1 MREVILGD
9 SCGTVVLGC
18 AAAGVRALKAAEGG
32 TCKLV
37 IGAVKTSGKLRKHWA
52 KLHPVGGASRLVRGT
67 FINPGGTFLSK
78 T

>member
-1 MREVILGD
+1 MWHGRPRLCRG
-9 SCGTVVLGC
+9 
-18 AAAGVRALKAAEGG
+18 AGVRALKVAGEGG

-37 IGAVKTSGKLRKHWA
+37 IGAVKTSGNLRKHWA